1 VALFLLAVNCLSR
14 FHRHAVLLKGSSR
27 FLCWG
32 RWSSAVLVVTALFLS
47 GPASSQSRYRSCEH
61 GHWIDDVMDD
71 GRLIKLEDGSLW
83 EVDETDTVD
92 SASWSPTSDVI
103 VCAEKIINIDDKE
116 SVGARR
122 IR

>member
-1 VALFLLAVNCLSR
+1 
-14 FHRHAVLLKGSSR
+14 
-27 FLCWG
+27 
-32 RWSSAVLVVTALFLS
+32 VVTALFLS
-47 GPASSQSRYRSCEH
+47 GPASSQSRYRSCED